1 MYSEYFVPYGKYIL
15 CKYLLSLYDLVS
27 PFLMVSLVKRTSPF
41 CNGVQINPYFGF
53 RVSTFCGL
61 LIKKKNLAYP
71 RVTNTFF
78 HVISYEHDHL
88 ASQATWLS
96 SGACHTIQ
104 TCFAPVDASGF
115 FVQWLFLSLST
126 PWGFLT
132 PAPLVLRLA
141 VSLLGQ

>member
-1 MYSEYFVPYGKYIL
+1 MESKLIH
-15 CKYLLSLYDLVS
+15 
-27 PFLMVSLVKRTSPF
+27 
-41 CNGVQINPYFGF
+41 IFGF

-61 LIKKKNLAYP
+61 LIKKKKISAYP
-71 RVTNTFF
+71 RVTDTFF
-78 HVISYEHDHL
+78 HVISYERYHL
-88 ASQATWLS
+88 ASHMQATWLS

-141 VSLLGQ
+141 VSPLGQWGEEQTYPSRNLTWSTGLRPTWGVAALQR